1 MDNPYPIFRQPG
13 TQEVSDGVPYLLIF
27 LAFSVAV
34 YLFETYL
41 DFRQLGNFRAGKGTT
56 PPTGVD
62 TETFEKANHYGEDKL
77 HFGLYEGL
85 FSLLVSGV
93 LSTLVGATPYM
104 WTQSVDIASSILGAE
119 ESAGS
124 YKSEVVTAIVF
135 IALVQIIETVMNL
148 PWSCWR
154 TFKIEAKHGFNKTT
168 LGLFFKDK
176 ALGLVLSMV
185 IGSPVLAVIIYMC
198 RTFGA
203 AFPFYVWGF
212 LLIFSA
218 FMMMVYPVA
227 IAPLFNTYTKIEE
240 GELKEAVEKLADS
253 IQFPLTALYS
263 MDGSKRSSHSNA
275 FFYGFW
281 KSKRIVLFDTLI
293 DQCTLEE
300 LLSIL
305 GHELGH
311 WKLNHTSQ
319 GFIISQAYMLIFFY
333 SYSLMSSNAD
343 LFSSFGFALNADGK
357 PPIIIGLI
365 IFMQSYW
372 APVDKVLSF
381 LLNYNSRIN
390 EFAADRFSKDLGH
403 EKGLAS
409 GLMTINSENLGNMVP
424 DAWYSTYH
432 FSHPP
437 VVERVKALG
446 VDVTKLQLNKKTK
459 SEGKKKK

>member
-1 MDNPYPIFRQPG
+1 MNASDFPLFKQPG
-13 TQEVSDGVPYLLIF
+13 TAEVRDGIPYLLIF
-27 LAFSVAV
+27 LAFSVGV
-34 YLFETYL
+34 YIFETYL
-41 DFRQLGNFRAGKGTT
+41 DLRQRASFRGAKGTT

-62 TETFEKANHYGEDKL
+62 KETFDKANAYGEDKL
-77 HFGLYEGL
+77 NFGLYEGI
-85 FSLLVSGV
+85 FSLLVLGV
-93 LSTLVGATPYM
+93 GSTLLGATPYM
-104 WTQSVDIASSILGAE
+104 WTQSIQLTSSILGTE
-119 ESAGS
+119 ESTTS
-124 YKSEVVTAIVF
+124 YKSEVFTAIIFVT
-135 IALVQIIETVMNL
+135 IMQIMDMLLNL
-148 PWSCWR
+148 PFSYVR
-154 TFKIEAKHGFNKTT
+154 TFLIEAKHGFNKTT

-176 ALGLVLSMV
+176 VLGIVLSIV
-185 IGSPVLAVIIYMC
+185 IGSPVIAIIIYLC

-218 FMMMVYPVA
+218 FMMMVYPVL
-227 IAPLFNTYTKIEE
+227 IAPLFNTYTKIED
-240 GELKEAVEKLADS
+240 GELKYAVEKLADS
-253 IQFPLTALYS
+253 IKFPLTALYS

-319 GFIISQAYMLIFFY
+319 GFIISQVYMLIFFY
-333 SYSLMSSNAD
+333 SYSLISSNTD
-343 LFSSFGFALNADGK
+343 LFSSFGFAVDGK

-372 APVDKVLSF
+372 APVDKVLTF
-381 LLNYNSRIN
+381 VLNINSRIN

-409 GLMTINSENLGNMVP
+409 GLMTINMENLGNMVP
-424 DAWYSTYH
+424 DPWYSTYH

-437 VVERVKALG
+437 VVERIKALG
-446 VDVTKLQLNKKTK
+446 VDVTKLQLNKKK
-459 SEGKKKK
+459 SDEGKKSK